1 MRLSLTFL
9 IALLMT
15 LAASVARADEM
26 TSAKRADI
34 KSLMLLNGTSDIAT
48 QMANIVTGTL
58 AAQLRAA
65 GRNDV
70 PVTVLQSARDDLVG
84 LLKGRIEAPGSLREK
99 IEDAYG
105 KAFTHQDIKDLA
117 AFFRTATG
125 KKWVAVTGQLARDTG
140 QEMQASANLWREEIE
155 RAVNERMRK
164 EGVDLS
170 KSKAA
175 PTPSPTQPK
184 PAPAQPK

>member
-1 MRLSLTFL
+1 
-9 IALLMT
+9 
-15 LAASVARADEM
+15 
-26 TSAKRADI
+26 
-34 KSLMLLNGTSDIAT
+34 
-48 QMANIVTGTL
+48 
-58 AAQLRAA
+58 
-65 GRNDV
+65 
-70 PVTVLQSARDDLVG
+70 
-84 LLKGRIEAPGSLREK
+84 
-99 IEDAYG
+99 
-105 KAFTHQDIKDLA
+105 
-117 AFFRTATG
+117 
-125 KKWVAVTGQLARDTG
+125 VAVTGQLARDTG